1 MPLSILAAICIS
13 FVRFPE
19 QKVRGDL
26 KISMSFVQKRNRDP
40 GGKAT
45 PSHACLKWKWVKGAE
60 VGWIARLSL
69 HTTAPFLLA
78 KPAGAGAQVRA
89 TCLCSGLRLPSTSET
104 TSLPWP
110 SACPSTCSGKNPTKP
125 HPCMGVPRSNELPL
139 TCAHPLLCLLRAK
152 LLSRIVHPWA
162 PPHPL
167 HSFPAVQRPGH

>member
-1 MPLSILAAICIS
+1 MPLSILTAICIS

-45 PSHACLKWKWVKGAE
+45 FRVTHVLNGSGEKGAE
-60 VGWIARLSL
+60 VGWIPRLSL
-69 HTTAPFLLA
+69 HTTVPFLLV
-78 KPAGAGAQVRA
+78 KPPDAGAQVRA

-104 TSLPWP
+104 TSLP
-110 SACPSTCSGKNPTKP
+110 CPSTCSGKNPTKP
-125 HPCMGVPRSNELPL
+125 HPCMGVPRSHELPL

-167 HSFPAVQRPGH
+167 HSFPAVQRPGR